1 MRRTIARLG
10 CHQRVRE
17 KCTTVDRGGL
27 PVRSAESIAKEFAR
41 AWSLPRGGAW
51 SVDDIHDAIRQAQV
65 EAIAEAIA
73 IVERHATLEVAAIV
87 DELRALSP
95 AGRGSS

>member
-1 MRRTIARLG
+1 
-10 CHQRVRE
+10 
-17 KCTTVDRGGL
+17 
-27 PVRSAESIAKEFAR
+27 VRSAESIAKDFAR

-73 IVERHATLEVAAIV
+73 IAEREASVSAILEQ
-87 DELRALSP
+87 LRALALECASK
-95 AGRGSS
+95 R